1 MLYQLKK
8 VIMISGK
15 LRGKEIPERRR
26 EKRNMDNYY
35 NGTIII
41 TLVFMIIMLVKIM
54 ISEMFDRKC
63 KYKFFSVF
71 ILIIFL
77 AVLEWTGYHLER
89 SSYRKIYLVLK
100 ACEFTAAPM
109 VPLICVDIINS
120 KNSTKKFLY
129 IVQAFNAIMEVLS
142 CFCGFIFSI
151 DSKCR
156 YTPGNFFFVYILI
169 HTIGCLILVI
179 ECYRVFAHI
188 QRRQAIIMVF
198 ALLLSLTG
206 IIMQAVNNDIKTA
219 YIAIALAASLFY
231 ITYSDVVLRTD
242 ALTGVLNR
250 RSFDSK
256 LSAIQENAILVNFD
270 VDELK
275 EVNETKGHSYGD
287 ACLETIAELII
298 QIFGKYGYCYRIDG
312 DEFGAIIYK
321 NFDGIEEMVARF
333 HMSLEVR
340 RKFEAGLPTVS
351 TGYALFESEKISSR
365 ESFEEARNMAKK
377 FKKIRK
383 ESKS

>member
-1 MLYQLKK
+1 
-8 VIMISGK
+8 
-15 LRGKEIPERRR
+15 
-26 EKRNMDNYY
+26 MDNYY
-35 NGTIII
+35 NGIIII
-41 TLVFMIIMLVKIM
+41 TLVFMIIMLVKIV

-77 AVLEWTGYHLER
+77 AALEWTGYYLER
-89 SSYRKIYLVLK
+89 GNYRKIYLVLK
-100 ACEFTAAPM
+100 ACEFMAAPM
-109 VPLICVDIINS
+109 IPVICVDIINP
-120 KNSTKKFLY
+120 KNSVKKFLY
-129 IVQAFNAIMEVLS
+129 IIQVFNVIMEILS
-142 CFCGFIFSI
+142 CFCGLVFSI
-151 DSKCR
+151 DLKCQ
-156 YTPGNFFFVYILI
+156 YNPGDFFFVYILI
-169 HTIGCLILVI
+169 HTIGCLILVV
-179 ECYRVFAHI
+179 ECYRAFAYS
-188 QRRQAIIMVF
+188 QRKQTIIMVF
-198 ALLLSLTG
+198 AFMLSLTG

-242 ALTGVLNR
+242 VLTGVLNR

-256 LSAIQENAILVNFD
+256 LSVIQEKAILVNFD

-287 ACLETIAELII
+287 ACLKTIADLII

-312 DEFGAIIYK
+312 DEFGAILYK
-321 NFDGIEEMVARF
+321 NFDGIEELVARF

-340 RKFEAGLPTVS
+340 RKFDAGLPTVS